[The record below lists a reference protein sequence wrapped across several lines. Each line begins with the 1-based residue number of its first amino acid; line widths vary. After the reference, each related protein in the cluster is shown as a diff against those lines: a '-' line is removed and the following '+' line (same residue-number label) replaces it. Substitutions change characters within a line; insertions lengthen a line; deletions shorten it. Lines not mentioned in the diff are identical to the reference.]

1 MFEDIAHYE
10 GRLAKICGP
19 ARSGKTEALVRRCV
33 ALMENGIEPGS
44 ILVEVSSGLAAQAFR
59 SRLREAMGRKKSADK
74 VRIVTARELCVE
86 VLSREDALA
95 ATNRRP
101 RLLSP
106 AEYNFFLEDMKT
118 LGQPV
123 RRLRKMLEFFYARW
137 SLLEDER
144 DWLEPGEESKARA
157 HAARLLEGY
166 GAMLPQ
172 EVAYV
177 CARFLNSDA
186 GVSARGSYAYVLCD
200 DHQNLSHA
208 EQTCLC
214 LLAERQLIVAGNP
227 NQEIS
232 RRGEHPYARGFV
244 EFETLR
250 RNVQVFELV
259 QTYGAPEV
267 AAFSNALCV
276 HGAMDGEIVS
286 KASEEAVHPCDE
298 AIESDAS
305 HKAASAP
312 CVMCVKWDTPE
323 DELNGLTKYIRMLAD
338 EEGEGSEGGICV
350 VVPNRRWA
358 RMMQRM
364 LEKRG
369 FAASCAPVAGGI
381 GGDPRELKRAHALI
395 ASTKL
400 ALLADERDGVAWR
413 CWCGFGNHLTNSDA
427 WNGLMSYA
435 GQKAISPLEAL
446 FTLGDVIRNLG
457 SEPFS
462 RASVLAERYES
473 GRAFIEKNANR
484 KGFALLRALDAENL
498 FEFCDV
504 SALMEGDESAEQVRS
519 LMRAWESDPV
529 FPDDSRVVRIASYES
544 MTGIEADW
552 LFAIAAVDGF
562 VPVRDAFEVVSTEE
576 DRSALT
582 NEQRRLFYNAVSKAR
597 KHLVVS
603 YFAKASL
610 ELAEQSKM
618 QVVRVRAEE
627 QGLSDKE
634 GLKGLASNRV
644 AIVRPSM
651 FLTEAG
657 DARPGSIG
665 GQALLAQ
672 FGLN

>member
-144 DWLEPGEESKARA
+144 NWLEPGEESKARA

-177 CARFLNSDA
+177 CACFLNSDA

-250 RNVQVFELV
+250 RNVQVF
-259 QTYGAPEV
+259 
-267 AAFSNALCV
+267 
-276 HGAMDGEIVS
+276 
-286 KASEEAVHPCDE
+286 
-298 AIESDAS
+298 
-305 HKAASAP
+305 
-312 CVMCVKWDTPE
+312 
-323 DELNGLTKYIRMLAD
+323 
-338 EEGEGSEGGICV
+338 
-350 VVPNRRWA
+350 
-358 RMMQRM
+358 
-364 LEKRG
+364 
-369 FAASCAPVAGGI
+369 
-381 GGDPRELKRAHALI
+381 
-395 ASTKL
+395 
-400 ALLADERDGVAWR
+400 
-413 CWCGFGNHLTNSDA
+413 
-427 WNGLMSYA
+427 
-435 GQKAISPLEAL
+435 
-446 FTLGDVIRNLG
+446 
-457 SEPFS
+457 
-462 RASVLAERYES
+462 
-473 GRAFIEKNANR
+473 
-484 KGFALLRALDAENL
+484 
-498 FEFCDV
+498 
-504 SALMEGDESAEQVRS
+504 
-519 LMRAWESDPV
+519 
-529 FPDDSRVVRIASYES
+529 
-544 MTGIEADW
+544 
-552 LFAIAAVDGF
+552 
-562 VPVRDAFEVVSTEE
+562 
-576 DRSALT
+576 
-582 NEQRRLFYNAVSKAR
+582 
-597 KHLVVS
+597 
-603 YFAKASL
+603 
-610 ELAEQSKM
+610 
-618 QVVRVRAEE
+618 
-627 QGLSDKE
+627 
-634 GLKGLASNRV
+634 
-644 AIVRPSM
+644 
-651 FLTEAG
+651 
-657 DARPGSIG
+657 
-665 GQALLAQ
+665 
-672 FGLN
+672 